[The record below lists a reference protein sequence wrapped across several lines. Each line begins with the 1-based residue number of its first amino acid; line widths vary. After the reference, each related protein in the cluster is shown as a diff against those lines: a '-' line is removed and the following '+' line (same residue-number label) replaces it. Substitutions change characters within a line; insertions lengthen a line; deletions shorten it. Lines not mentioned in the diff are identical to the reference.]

1 MATVIRGDDNFDTAL
16 KAGQVAFAAKFLAD
30 GWSTISSNVKIPF
43 SNDSDGDSFD
53 TDGAFNTT
61 TSLYTAPTTGLYT
74 FWASIYTGGGS
85 GTNAF
90 AFYINGT
97 QADLSNSA
105 ARWAYSEQ
113 STEKTYNFSATLQL
127 SANDTVGVYATQSSR
142 FYTGFS
148 SFGGYRVK

>member
-16 KAGQVAFAAKFLAD
+16 KAGQISFAAKFLAD
-30 GWSTISSNVKIPF
+30 GWVALSANGKVAF

-85 GTNAF
+85 GGNSF

-113 STEKTYNFSATLQL
+113 LTEKTYNFSATLQL
-127 SANDTVGVYATQSSR
+127 SANNTVGVYSTESSR

-148 SFGGYRVK
+148 SWGGYRVR

>member
-30 GWSTISSNVKIPF
+30 GWVALSANGKVAF
-43 SNDSDGDSFD
+43 SNDSDGASFD

-74 FWASIYTGGGS
+74 FWASIYTGGGT

-97 QADLSNSA
+97 EADVSNSA

-113 STEKTYNFSATLQL
+113 SNEKNYNFSITLEL
-127 SANDTVGVYATQSSR
+127 SANDTMGVYATQSSR
-142 FYTGFS
+142 FYKGFS
-148 SFGGYRVK
+148 SFGGYRVR